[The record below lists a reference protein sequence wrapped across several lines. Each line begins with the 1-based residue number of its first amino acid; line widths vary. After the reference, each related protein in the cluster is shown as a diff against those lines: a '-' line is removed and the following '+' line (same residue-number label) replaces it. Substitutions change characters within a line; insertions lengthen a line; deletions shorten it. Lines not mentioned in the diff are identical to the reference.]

1 MANRLYLPTVSL
13 FIYSD
18 ICELLRIQV
27 WPRECS
33 SVIRA
38 LAQHKTQG
46 SILSPGKK
54 KKELNS
60 EDLFDSL
67 AGLASKEVL
76 YLSDTGQA
84 GEVEPNT
91 SQLPY
96 KSVCQSVRLCLCL
109 CLSLSPLTEW
119 PPAPC
124 AVTLPTL
131 SSFTKPSS
139 YLIQLLRPL
148 HIVSKSWFRLQVPV
162 CAS

>member
-1 MANRLYLPTVSL
+1 M
-13 FIYSD
+13 
-18 ICELLRIQV
+18 
-27 WPRECS
+27 
-33 SVIRA
+33 IRA

-96 KSVCQSVRLCLCL
+96 KSVCQSVYLLPL
-109 CLSLSPLTEW
+109 WSLSLHKYIWMHMQACACVWSPETN
-119 PPAPC
+119 AGC
-124 AVTLPTL
+124 LP
-131 SSFTKPSS
+131 
-139 YLIQLLRPL
+139 QLFPIESGTYSCVR
-148 HIVSKSWFRLQVPV
+148 WNGQ
-162 CAS
+162 